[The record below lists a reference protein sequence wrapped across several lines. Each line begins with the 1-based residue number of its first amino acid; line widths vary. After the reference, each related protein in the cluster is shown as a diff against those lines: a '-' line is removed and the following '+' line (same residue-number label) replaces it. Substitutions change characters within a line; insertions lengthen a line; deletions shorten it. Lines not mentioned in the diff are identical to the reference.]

1 MKKRD
6 KELSSGIGRR
16 EFLTYIGGGAVGTA
30 VASKLSGGVPEA
42 HASPSRYDV
51 MKEVMKYRK
60 IDAHVHIHLPYEPAY
75 VIKEANRLGIDKL
88 ALSIPVIGK
97 REANPDEF
105 RENNDLI
112 IKAMKQYPGRITPQL
127 TLNPRYR
134 KESLEEIDRCMD
146 YGFVG
151 LKVYYQVKINDP
163 LFYPI
168 IERCI
173 ELKLMILMHAEA
185 ELGVGGYRMKYD
197 IDKAPNTSIPDDFVE
212 VARRY
217 PEAMLQFAHIGG
229 GGDWEYM
236 CKTLRDSTNVVVD
249 TSGSNNDEG
258 LINFAMRT
266 LGEDRLLFGTDNCF
280 YQGVGK
286 ILAANLN
293 ERQRKKIFFDNYNN
307 ILRKAGNNVD

>member
-1 MKKRD
+1 
-6 KELSSGIGRR
+6 
-16 EFLTYIGGGAVGTA
+16 
-30 VASKLSGGVPEA
+30 
-42 HASPSRYDV
+42 

-212 VARRY
+212 VAQRY

-236 CKTLRDSTNVVVD
+236 C
-249 TSGSNNDEG
+249 
-258 LINFAMRT
+258 MRT